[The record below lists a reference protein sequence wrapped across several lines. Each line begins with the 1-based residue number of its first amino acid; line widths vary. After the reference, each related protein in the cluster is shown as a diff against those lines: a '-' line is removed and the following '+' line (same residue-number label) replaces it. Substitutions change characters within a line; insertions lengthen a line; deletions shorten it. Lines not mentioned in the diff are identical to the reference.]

1 VRANN
6 VQPYLMAQM
15 KHGTVIFLSFFISY
29 MLHTCCVFA
38 SGNEAKAILES
49 DDETPWEITAESLGY
64 TEEEGFF
71 KAEGDVLLTN
81 GYLLLW
87 AQEALYNRDSGNVE
101 VSGNIRFEAA
111 GDTLTGEKGF
121 FNLNDRTGKIT
132 GGSLFLKENHYYI
145 SADVL
150 EKTGEETYRAKNFR
164 LTTCDGPAPAWSITG
179 SEATVTLEGY
189 GRIRNAAFRVGEIP
203 FFYVPYM
210 IFPAK
215 TKRQTGLLPPAL
227 SYSDRNGMEM
237 EIPFFWAISE
247 NTDATFYER
256 FMSRRGLMQGIEFRY
271 LYGDKSRGTYLF
283 DFLRDRIKEKD
294 LNNPEHTELGPF
306 KRTNRTRY
314 WLRSRT
320 EQQLPGGDMMARL
333 DTDVVSD
340 QDYLKEFRE
349 GLSGFE
355 TRPDLEEDF
364 GRPVEEINSPAR
376 RSALRLSR
384 DEDDY
389 SIQVLTSYYQRPEGF
404 MDDETPQPLA
414 GIDFTF
420 LPRSLFELPLIFSMD
435 SDYDYIWRESGVK
448 GHSISISPFLSFPSR
463 FGSYLEF
470 EPSIGITRNMQWLS
484 NNIYDIHSRSRNV
497 YHFRARLS
505 SVLERI
511 FDLDGKQVK
520 RLRHKIEP
528 SFLYEYR
535 IHEGEDGFM
544 TWFDPIDQDGEINR
558 IIFSLDNFVDVK
570 KQDSKDNIT
579 YARWAAF
586 SLAQGYD
593 NDESSLEP
601 LTGLLNFMPLP
612 GLDLD
617 TELRWDHDKDKI
629 SFADFSLDY
638 NMERSG
644 GRQDTFEIDYV
655 YLNEGNK
662 GLSYYL
668 NVHLPYGLSAGSSLQ
683 RDMDLGHDIEK
694 SCWIEYLAQCWG
706 ARLTLER
713 FDEES
718 SIKLTFR
725 LLGLGD

>member
-1 VRANN
+1 
-6 VQPYLMAQM
+6 M
-15 KHGTVIFLSFFISY
+15 KKGVGLLLTSLAVFLICG
-29 MLHTCCVFA
+29 LNPHCVFA
-38 SGNEAKAILES
+38 SGNEEKAILES
-49 DDETPWEITAESLGY
+49 DDDTPWEITAESFGY
-64 TEEEGFF
+64 TEEEGVF
-71 KAEGDVLLTN
+71 KAQGDVFLTN

-87 AQEALYNRDSGNVE
+87 AQEALYNTDSGNVE
-101 VSGNIRFEAA
+101 VSGNIRFEAGA
-111 GDTLTGEKGF
+111 DTLTGEKGF
-121 FNLNDRTGKIT
+121 FNLNDRTGKIIE
-132 GGSLFLKENHYYI
+132 GSLFLKENHYYI

-150 EKTGEETYRAKNFR
+150 EKTGEETYRATDFR

-179 SEATVTLEGY
+179 SEATVTIEGY

-203 FFYVPYM
+203 FFYLPYM

-247 NTDATFYER
+247 HTDATFYER

-271 LYGDKSRGTYLF
+271 LYGDNSRGTYLL
-283 DFLRDRIKEKD
+283 DFLRDRIQEKD

-306 KRTNRTRY
+306 ERTNKTRY

-320 EQQLPGGDMMARL
+320 EQQLPGGNIMVRL

-364 GRPVEEINSPAR
+364 RRPVEEINSPAR

-384 DEDDY
+384 DEDNY
-389 SIQVLTSYYQRPEGF
+389 SVQVLSSYYQRPEGF
-404 MDDETPQPLA
+404 TDDETPQPLA
-414 GIDFTF
+414 GIDFVF
-420 LPRSLFELPLIFSMD
+420 LPRSLFELPLTFSME

-448 GHSISISPFLSFPSR
+448 GHSISISPFLTFPSR
-463 FGSYLEF
+463 LGTYLEF
-470 EPSIGITRNMQWLS
+470 EPSIGITRNMQWYSS
-484 NNIYDIHSRSRNV
+484 NTCDIHSRSRNV
-497 YHFRARLS
+497 YHLQARLS

-511 FDLDGKQVK
+511 FDLDGKQAK

-535 IHEGEDGFM
+535 IYEGEDGFM
-544 TWFDPIDQDGEINR
+544 PWFDPIDKVGETNR

-570 KQDSKDNIT
+570 KQDSKGNIT
-579 YARWAAF
+579 YARWVAF

-593 NDESSLEP
+593 NDESAFEP
-601 LTGLLNFMPLP
+601 LAGLLTLMPLP

-617 TELRWDHDKDKI
+617 TEFRWDHDKDKI
-629 SFADFSLDY
+629 SFADFSFDFV
-638 NMERSG
+638 MERSG

-655 YLNEGNK
+655 YLDEGNK

-668 NVHLPYGLSAGSSLQ
+668 NVHLPHGLSAGSSLQ
-683 RDMDLGHDIEK
+683 RDIDLGHDIEK

-706 ARLTLER
+706 VRLTLER

-718 SIKLTFR
+718 SINLTFR